1 MPQEVARIA
10 DQLRR
15 ATNGHAWCGP
25 SAREALDGVTAE
37 MAAQHPI
44 PDAHSMWEL
53 VRHLTVWANAA
64 QRRLSGEIVEPTPDE
79 DYPALTGAEVAVDW
93 RRDREA
99 FFAAQEALA
108 HAIEIL
114 GDAALDT
121 ELSTD
126 YTIYVTVHGQAQ
138 HILYHAGQIVLLKRA
153 LTARAT

>member
-25 SAREALDGVTAE
+25 SAREALEGVTAE

-44 PDAHSMWEL
+44 PGAHSIWEL

-79 DYPALTGAEVAVDW
+79 DYPALTGVEAALDW
-93 RRDREA
+93 RCDCDA
-99 FFAAQEALA
+99 FYAAQEALA
-108 HAIEIL
+108 HAIERL
-114 GDAALDT
+114 DDSALYT
-121 ELSTD
+121 PLSAD
-126 YTIYVTVHGQAQ
+126 YTIYVTAHGQAQ
-138 HILYHAGQIVLLKRA
+138 HILYHTGQIVLLKRA
-153 LTARAT
+153 LTVHAT